1 MKKKIIVVGLLP
13 LNEAYKKRLF
23 MYEFEK
29 NKIEYEY
36 WSLYYIF
43 YKNEPVIYNRIIQ
56 KNEKIFKTKIE
67 LLNEIDKI
75 SIDSIFV
82 KEGGVEK
89 EIIDF
94 YLKVFQKKIKI
105 IFLKWGCTP
114 QIDGKDLLKKRLKK
128 LLNIKKVIL
137 HIRFL
142 LKCQK
147 LNWLSKYNEKNIKIL
162 YAGIKFKDGILK
174 NKKIEKIAVMSEDLE
189 NYLKI
194 NDIEK
199 EENQIVFLDQDLPN
213 HPDFDILGEKK
224 INSKKYYKQL
234 NNFFDY
240 IEKIFSAKIIIAAHP
255 KSNYS
260 LETFNGRKI
269 VKNQTATEIKKSKLI
284 LASYS
289 TTIGLGTIENKAIIL
304 IENNDFS
311 EFMKSKVKKIAE
323 VLDIIIINMD
333 VFAYKNIPKLRIN
346 KEKYQKYYNEY
357 LGDGINLKSAKDS
370 ILEFINGDKL

>member
-29 NKIEYEY
+29 SKIEYEY

-43 YKNEPVIYNRIIQ
+43 YKNEPVVYDRIIQ
-56 KNEKIFKTKIE
+56 KNEKIFKTKLE
-67 LLNEIDKI
+67 LLNEIERI
-75 SIDSIFV
+75 STDFIFI
-82 KEGGVEK
+82 KEGEIEK

-94 YLKVFQKKIKI
+94 YLKFFKKKIKI
-105 IFLKWGCTP
+105 IFLKWGSTP
-114 QIDGKDLLKKRLKK
+114 QIEGKDLLKKRLKQ

-137 HIRFL
+137 QINFL
-142 LKCQK
+142 FKYQK
-147 LNWLSKYNEKNIKIL
+147 LNCLSNYNEKNIKIL
-162 YAGIKFKDGILK
+162 YAGKKFKDGMLK
-174 NKKIEKIAVMSEDLE
+174 NKRIEKIAVMSEDLE
-189 NYLKI
+189 NYLKL
-194 NDIEK
+194 K
-199 EENQIVFLDQDLPN
+199 EIGKKENQVVFLDQNLPN
-213 HPDFDILGEKK
+213 HPDFDIVGEKK
-224 INSKKYYKQL
+224 INSEKYYKQL

-240 IEKIFSAKIIIAAHP
+240 IEKVFNTKVIIAAHP
-255 KSNYS
+255 KSNY
-260 LETFNGRKI
+260 LPETFGGRKI

-289 TTIGLGTIENKAIIL
+289 TTTGLGIVENKPIIL

-323 VLDIIIINMD
+323 VLDVIIINMD
-333 VFAYKNIPKLRIN
+333 VFDYKLPELNIN
-346 KEKYQKYYNEY
+346 KEKYKKYYNEY

>member
-1 MKKKIIVVGLLP
+1 MKKKIIVVGFLP

-29 NKIEYEY
+29 SKIEYEY

-67 LLNEIDKI
+67 LLNEIEKI

-82 KEGGVEK
+82 KEGGIEK

-94 YLKVFQKKIKI
+94 YLKVFKKKLKI
-105 IFLKWGCTP
+105 IFLKWGNTP
-114 QIDGKDLLKKRLKK
+114 TIEGKDLLKKRLKQF
-128 LLNIKKVIL
+128 LNIKKVIL

-142 LKCQK
+142 FKCQK
-147 LNWLSKYNEKNIKIL
+147 LNWLSKHNEKNIKIL
-162 YAGIKFKDGILK
+162 YAGKKFKDGILK

-189 NYLKI
+189 NYLKV
-194 NDIEK
+194 K
-199 EENQIVFLDQDLPN
+199 EIGKKENQVVFLDQNLPN
-213 HPDFDILGEKK
+213 HPDFYIVGEKK
-224 INSKKYYKQL
+224 INSEKYYKQL

-240 IEKIFSAKIIIAAHP
+240 IEKVFNTKVIIAAHP
-255 KSNYS
+255 KSNYVS
-260 LETFNGRKI
+260 ETFGGRKI

-289 TTIGLGTIENKAIIL
+289 TTIGLGIIENKPIIL

-323 VLDIIIINMD
+323 VLDVIIINMD
-333 VFAYKNIPKLRIN
+333 VFDYKLPELNIN
-346 KEKYQKYYNEY
+346 KEKYKKYYNEY

-370 ILEFINGDKL
+370 ILEFIDGDKL

>member
-82 KEGGVEK
+82 KEGGIEK

-370 ILEFINGDKL
+370 ILQFINGDKL

>member
-67 LLNEIDKI
+67 LLNEVDKI
-75 SIDSIFV
+75 SLDSILIN
-82 KEGGVEK
+82 EGEIEK
-89 EIIDF
+89 ETIDF
-94 YLKVFQKKIKI
+94 YLKVFKKKLKI
-105 IFLKWGCTP
+105 IFLKWGNTP
-114 QIDGKDLLKKRLKK
+114 PIEGKDLLKKRLKQ

-147 LNWLSKYNEKNIKIL
+147 LNWISKYNEKNIKIL
-162 YAGIKFKDGILK
+162 YAGKKFKDGILK
-174 NKKIEKIAVMSEDLE
+174 NKKIEKIAIMSEDLE

-199 EENQIVFLDQDLPN
+199 EENQIVFLDQNLPN
-213 HPDFDILGEKK
+213 HPDFDIIGEKK
-224 INSKKYYKQL
+224 INSEKYYKQL
-234 NNFFDY
+234 NKFFDY
-240 IEKIFSAKIIIAAHP
+240 MEETLNMKVIIAAHP
-255 KSNYS
+255 KSNH
-260 LETFNGRKI
+260 LIDTFNGRKI
-269 VKNQTATEIKKSKLI
+269 VKNQTIVEIKKSKL
-284 LASYS
+284 LLSSSS
-289 TTIGLGTIENKAIIL
+289 TSVGLGTVENKPIIL
-304 IENNDFS
+304 LENNDFL
-311 EFMKSKVKKIAE
+311 ETLKLDTKKIAE
-323 VLDIIIINMD
+323 SLDVMLVNLDIFNYKYIPQLNINE
-333 VFAYKNIPKLRIN
+333 
-346 KEKYQKYYNEY
+346 EKYKKYYNEY

-370 ILEFINGDKL
+370 VLEFINGDKL

>member
-82 KEGGVEK
+82 KEGGIEK

-174 NKKIEKIAVMSEDLE
+174 NKKIEKIAVMSEELE

-311 EFMKSKVKKIAE
+311 EFIKSKVKKIAE

-370 ILEFINGDKL
+370 ILQFINGDKL

>member
-82 KEGGVEK
+82 KEGGIEK

-370 ILEFINGDKL
+370 VLQFINGDKL

>member
-82 KEGGVEK
+82 KEGGIEK

-174 NKKIEKIAVMSEDLE
+174 NKKIEKIAVMSEELE

-370 ILEFINGDKL
+370 ILQFINGDKL

>member
-82 KEGGVEK
+82 KEGGIEK

-199 EENQIVFLDQDLPN
+199 EENQIVFLDQDLSN

-370 ILEFINGDKL
+370 TLQFINGDKL

>member
-29 NKIEYEY
+29 SKIEYEY

-43 YKNEPVIYNRIIQ
+43 YENEPVIYNRIIQ

-67 LLNEIDKI
+67 LLNEIEKI

-82 KEGGVEK
+82 KEGGIEK

-94 YLKVFQKKIKI
+94 YLKIFKKKLKI
-105 IFLKWGCTP
+105 IFLKWGNIPT
-114 QIDGKDLLKKRLKK
+114 IEGRDLLKKRLKQ

-162 YAGIKFKDGILK
+162 YAGKKFKDGILK
-174 NKKIEKIAVMSEDLE
+174 NKKIEKIAIMSEDLE

-194 NDIEK
+194 KDIEK
-199 EENQIVFLDQDLPN
+199 EENQIVFLDQNLPN
-213 HPDFDILGEKK
+213 HPDFDIVGEKK
-224 INSKKYYKQL
+224 INSEKYYKQL

-240 IEKIFSAKIIIAAHP
+240 IEKVFNTKVIIAAHP

-260 LETFNGRKI
+260 PETFNGRKI
-269 VKNQTATEIKKSKLI
+269 VKNQTAIEIKKSKLI
-284 LASYS
+284 LSSCS
-289 TTIGLGTIENKAIIL
+289 TAIGLGIIENKPIIL
-304 IENNDFS
+304 IKNNDFS
-311 EFMKSKVKKIAE
+311 KRLNSVTEKMAE
-323 VLDIIIINMD
+323 SLDVILINLDIFNYKYIPQLNINE
-333 VFAYKNIPKLRIN
+333 
-346 KEKYQKYYNEY
+346 EKYKKYYNEY
-357 LGDGINLKSAKDS
+357 LGDGIDLKSAKDS
-370 ILEFINGDKL
+370 VLKFITGYKL

>member
-82 KEGGVEK
+82 KEGGIEK

-194 NDIEK
+194 NNIEK
-199 EENQIVFLDQDLPN
+199 EENQIVFLDQNLPN

-370 ILEFINGDKL
+370 VLQFINGDKL

>member
-1 MKKKIIVVGLLP
+1 
-13 LNEAYKKRLF
+13 

-82 KEGGVEK
+82 KEGGIEK

-323 VLDIIIINMD
+323 VL
-333 VFAYKNIPKLRIN
+333 VFLVK
-346 KEKYQKYYNEY
+346 
-357 LGDGINLKSAKDS
+357 
-370 ILEFINGDKL
+370 

>member
-82 KEGGVEK
+82 KEGGIEK

-105 IFLKWGCTP
+105 IFLKWWSIP
-114 QIDGKDLLKKRLKK
+114 LEGKYVLKKRIKK

-137 HIRFL
+137 QIIFL
-142 LKCQK
+142 LKVEK
-147 LNWLSKYNEKNIKIL
+147 LNYLSKCNEKNIKIL
-162 YAGIKFKDGILK
+162 YTGKKLKDGILR
-174 NKKIEKIAVMSEDLE
+174 NKKIERITIMSEDFE

-199 EENQIVFLDQDLPN
+199 EENQIVFLDQNLPN
-213 HPDFDILGEKK
+213 HPDYNVIGEKK
-224 INSKKYYKQL
+224 INSERYYKKL
-234 NNFFDY
+234 NMFFDY
-240 IEKIFSAKIIIAAHP
+240 IEKVFNTRVVIAAHP
-255 KSNYS
+255 KSNHS
-260 LETFNGRKI
+260 IEIFNGRKI
-269 VKNQTATEIKKSKLI
+269 IKNQTAIEIKKSRFI
-284 LASYS
+284 IAHCSAIFSLATIDKKPIIFLLMEEFSQVMKSSIKKNAINELNS
-289 TTIGLGTIENKAIIL
+289 TL
-304 IENNDFS
+304 IEFEKFNFN
-311 EFMKSKVKKIAE
+311 ENIELKV
-323 VLDIIIINMD
+323 D
-333 VFAYKNIPKLRIN
+333 
-346 KEKYQKYYNEY
+346 KEKYQKYYKNY
-357 LGDGINLKSAKDS
+357 LYDGKEFKAAKDIVLDLIERNS
-370 ILEFINGDKL
+370 